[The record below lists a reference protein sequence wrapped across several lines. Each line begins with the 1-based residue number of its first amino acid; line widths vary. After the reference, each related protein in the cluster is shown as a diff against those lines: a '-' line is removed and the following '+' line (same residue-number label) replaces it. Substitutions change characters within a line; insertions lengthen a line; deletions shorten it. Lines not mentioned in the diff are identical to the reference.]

1 MIKKVHFVLLNG
13 ERYIMEKCPRVLIV
27 NAQSMYKKNATGIT
41 LQSIWS
47 GWDAD
52 CLFEVYSDPVVM
64 DQCNQ
69 RIKSYCIPPSHII
82 QFSRGKVAQS
92 INSNIKAASTQQSS
106 NNKIKSYLRQF
117 AVCTLDSISVKL
129 DKSTID
135 AIRDFHPQVIYTLGA
150 SVSIMRLVNQLSMQ
164 LNIPVIMHFM
174 DNWAEHIQWEDN
186 PLLSLY
192 KSSLKKKMLACIK
205 RCKLVVTISSS
216 MAEAYHEKF
225 QKETLVLMNT
235 VDLSK
240 FKGPASKPTGITH
253 FVYAGGLHLD
263 RWKALKEIAE
273 AIKETDGKGILDIFT
288 SKDSIELYHSNF
300 KMLPVAFHEAVPHEH
315 INEVYQ
321 KADVLVHTEVQSEKM
336 KGFFKY
342 SISTKIPEYLAT
354 EKPILLYGPQDMKLF
369 EYLLQNRVALMASA
383 KEELQCCVNRLV
395 SDEDFTEMC
404 KNARCLAEKNHCASE
419 NQIKLYNAIETVL
432 LNS

>member
-1 MIKKVHFVLLNG
+1 MGK
-13 ERYIMEKCPRVLIV
+13 YPRVLIV
-27 NAQSMYKKNATGIT
+27 NAQSIYKKNATGIT

-47 GWDAD
+47 EWDAD
-52 CLFEVYSDPVVM
+52 CLLEIYSDPMVM
-64 DQCNQ
+64 DESNHKF
-69 RIKSYCIPPSHII
+69 KSYCISPNNVIRLA
-82 QFSRGKVAQS
+82 RGRVAQS
-92 INSNIKAASTQQSS
+92 INSNIKATNTQQRS

-117 AVCTLDSISVKL
+117 AVCELDSLAVKL
-129 DKSTID
+129 DESTLE
-135 AIRDFHPQVIYTLGA
+135 AIRVFQPQAIYTLGA
-150 SVSIMRLVNQLSMQ
+150 SVSILRLVNKLSVQ

-235 VDLSK
+235 VDISR
-240 FKGPASKPTGITH
+240 FKGLTSKDTGVIH

-263 RWKALKEIAE
+263 RWKALREIALS
-273 AIKETDGKGILDIFT
+273 IQQTNGKGILDIFT
-288 SKDSIELYHSNF
+288 SKDNIELYRSGF
-300 KMLPVAFHEAVPHEH
+300 ETLPVAFYEAVPHER
-315 INEVYQ
+315 IDEVYQ
-321 KADVLVHTEVQSEKM
+321 KADVLVHTEIESENL

-354 EKPILLYGPQDMKLF
+354 GKPILFYGPRDMKLF
-369 EYLLQNRVALMASA
+369 EYLLQNQVALTAGT
-383 KEELQCCVNRLV
+383 KEELYECVKRLM
-395 SDEDFTEMC
+395 SEENFTEMC
-404 KNARCLAEKNHCASE
+404 ENAQCLAEKNHCASK
-419 NQIKLYNAIETVL
+419 NQKELHDAIETVVL
-432 LNS
+432 D

>member
-1 MIKKVHFVLLNG
+1 MGK
-13 ERYIMEKCPRVLIV
+13 YPRVLIV
-27 NAQSMYKKNATGIT
+27 NAQSIYKKNATGIT

-47 GWDAD
+47 EWDAD
-52 CLFEVYSDPVVM
+52 CLLEIYSDPIVM
-64 DQCNQ
+64 DESNHKF
-69 RIKSYCIPPSHII
+69 KSYCISPNNVIRLA
-82 QFSRGKVAQS
+82 RGRVAQS
-92 INSNIKAASTQQSS
+92 INSNIKATNTQQRS

-117 AVCTLDSISVKL
+117 AVCELDSLAVKL
-129 DKSTID
+129 DESTLE
-135 AIRDFHPQVIYTLGA
+135 AIRVFQPQAIYTLGA
-150 SVSIMRLVNQLSMQ
+150 SVSILRLVNKLSVQ

-235 VDLSK
+235 VDISR
-240 FKGPASKPTGITH
+240 FKGLTSKDTGVIH

-263 RWKALKEIAE
+263 RWKALREIALS
-273 AIKETDGKGILDIFT
+273 IQQTNGKGILDIFT
-288 SKDSIELYHSNF
+288 SKDNIELYRSGF
-300 KMLPVAFHEAVPHEH
+300 ETLPVAFYEAVPHER
-315 INEVYQ
+315 IDEVYQ
-321 KADVLVHTEVQSEKM
+321 KADVLVHTEIESENL

-354 EKPILLYGPQDMKLF
+354 GKPILFYGPRDMKLF
-369 EYLLQNRVALMASA
+369 EYLLQNQVALTAGT
-383 KEELQCCVNRLV
+383 KEELYECVKRLM
-395 SDEDFTEMC
+395 SEENFTEMC
-404 KNARCLAEKNHCASE
+404 ENAQCLAEKNHCASK
-419 NQIKLYNAIETVL
+419 NQKELHDAIETVVL
-432 LNS
+432 D

>member
-1 MIKKVHFVLLNG
+1 MGK
-13 ERYIMEKCPRVLIV
+13 YPRVLIV
-27 NAQSMYKKNATGIT
+27 NAQSIYKKNATGIT

-47 GWDAD
+47 EWDAD
-52 CLFEVYSDPVVM
+52 CLLEIYSDPMVM
-64 DQCNQ
+64 DESNHKF
-69 RIKSYCIPPSHII
+69 KSYCISPNNVIRLA
-82 QFSRGKVAQS
+82 RGRVAQS
-92 INSNIKAASTQQSS
+92 INSNIKATNTQQRS

-117 AVCTLDSISVKL
+117 AVCELDSLAVKM
-129 DKSTID
+129 DESTLE
-135 AIRDFHPQVIYTLGA
+135 AIRVFQPQAIYTLGA
-150 SVSIMRLVNQLSMQ
+150 SVSILRLVNKLSVQ

-235 VDLSK
+235 VDISR
-240 FKGPASKPTGITH
+240 FKGLTSKDTGVIH

-263 RWKALKEIAE
+263 RWKALREIALS
-273 AIKETDGKGILDIFT
+273 IQQTNGKGILDIFT
-288 SKDSIELYHSNF
+288 SKDNIELYRSGF
-300 KMLPVAFHEAVPHEH
+300 ETLPVAFYEAVPHER
-315 INEVYQ
+315 IDEVYQ
-321 KADVLVHTEVQSEKM
+321 KADVLVHTEIESENL

-354 EKPILLYGPQDMKLF
+354 GKPILFYGPRDMKLF
-369 EYLLQNRVALMASA
+369 EYLLQNQVALTAGT
-383 KEELQCCVNRLV
+383 KEELYECVKRLM
-395 SDEDFTEMC
+395 SEENFTEMC
-404 KNARCLAEKNHCASE
+404 ENAQCLAEKNHCASK
-419 NQIKLYNAIETVL
+419 NQKELHDAIETVVL
-432 LNS
+432 D

>member
-1 MIKKVHFVLLNG
+1 MGK
-13 ERYIMEKCPRVLIV
+13 YPRVLIV
-27 NAQSMYKKNATGIT
+27 NAQSIYKKNATGIT

-47 GWDAD
+47 EWDAD
-52 CLFEVYSDPVVM
+52 CLLEIYSDPMVM
-64 DQCNQ
+64 DESNHKF
-69 RIKSYCIPPSHII
+69 KSYCISPNNVIRLA
-82 QFSRGKVAQS
+82 RGRVAQS
-92 INSNIKAASTQQSS
+92 INSNIKATNTQQRS

-117 AVCTLDSISVKL
+117 AVCELDSLAVKL
-129 DKSTID
+129 DESTLE
-135 AIRDFHPQVIYTLGA
+135 AIRVFQPQAIYTLGA
-150 SVSIMRLVNQLSMQ
+150 SVSILRLVNKLSVQ

-235 VDLSK
+235 VDISR
-240 FKGPASKPTGITH
+240 FKGLTSIDTGVIH

-263 RWKALKEIAE
+263 RWKALREIALS
-273 AIKETDGKGILDIFT
+273 IQQTNGKGILDIFT
-288 SKDSIELYHSNF
+288 SKDNIELYRSGF
-300 KMLPVAFHEAVPHEH
+300 ETLPVAFYEAVPHER
-315 INEVYQ
+315 IDEVYQ
-321 KADVLVHTEVQSEKM
+321 KADVLVHTEIESENL

-354 EKPILLYGPQDMKLF
+354 GKPILFYGPRDMKLF
-369 EYLLQNRVALMASA
+369 EYLLQNQVALTAGT
-383 KEELQCCVNRLV
+383 KEELYECVKRLM
-395 SDEDFTEMC
+395 SEENFTEMC
-404 KNARCLAEKNHCASE
+404 ENAQCLAEKNHCASK
-419 NQIKLYNAIETVL
+419 NQKELHDAIETVVL
-432 LNS
+432 D

>member
-1 MIKKVHFVLLNG
+1 MGK
-13 ERYIMEKCPRVLIV
+13 YPRVLIV
-27 NAQSMYKKNATGIT
+27 NAQSIYKKNATGIT

-47 GWDAD
+47 EWDAD
-52 CLFEVYSDPVVM
+52 CLLEIYSDPMVM
-64 DQCNQ
+64 DESNHKF
-69 RIKSYCIPPSHII
+69 KSYCVSPNNVIRLA
-82 QFSRGKVAQS
+82 RGRVAQS
-92 INSNIKAASTQQSS
+92 INSNIKATNTQQRS

-117 AVCTLDSISVKL
+117 AVCELDSLAVKL
-129 DKSTID
+129 DESTLE
-135 AIRDFHPQVIYTLGA
+135 AIRVFQPQAIYTLGA
-150 SVSIMRLVNQLSMQ
+150 SVSILRLVNKLSVQ

-235 VDLSK
+235 VDISR
-240 FKGPASKPTGITH
+240 FKGLTSKDTGVIH

-263 RWKALKEIAE
+263 RWKALREIALS
-273 AIKETDGKGILDIFT
+273 IQQTNGKGILDIFT
-288 SKDSIELYHSNF
+288 SKDNIELYRSGF
-300 KMLPVAFHEAVPHEH
+300 ETLPVAFYEAVPHER
-315 INEVYQ
+315 IDEVYQ
-321 KADVLVHTEVQSEKM
+321 KADVLVHTEIESENL

-354 EKPILLYGPQDMKLF
+354 GKPILFYGPRDMKLF
-369 EYLLQNRVALMASA
+369 EYLLQNQVALTAGT
-383 KEELQCCVNRLV
+383 KEELYECVKRLM
-395 SDEDFTEMC
+395 SEENFTEMC
-404 KNARCLAEKNHCASE
+404 ENAQCLAEKNHCASK
-419 NQIKLYNAIETVL
+419 NQKELHDAIETVVL
-432 LNS
+432 D

>member
-1 MIKKVHFVLLNG
+1 MGK
-13 ERYIMEKCPRVLIV
+13 YPRVLIV
-27 NAQSMYKKNATGIT
+27 NAQSIYKKNATGIT

-47 GWDAD
+47 EWDAD
-52 CLFEVYSDPVVM
+52 CLLEIYSDPMVM
-64 DQCNQ
+64 DESNHKF
-69 RIKSYCIPPSHII
+69 KSYCISPNNVIRLA
-82 QFSRGKVAQS
+82 RGRVAQS
-92 INSNIKAASTQQSS
+92 INSNIKATNTQQRS

-117 AVCTLDSISVKL
+117 AVCELDSLAVKL
-129 DKSTID
+129 DESTIE
-135 AIRDFHPQVIYTLGA
+135 AIRVFQPQAIYTLGA
-150 SVSIMRLVNQLSMQ
+150 SVSILRLVNKLSVQ

-235 VDLSK
+235 VDISR
-240 FKGPASKPTGITH
+240 FKGLTSKDTGVIH

-263 RWKALKEIAE
+263 RWKALREIALS
-273 AIKETDGKGILDIFT
+273 IQQTNGKGILDIFT
-288 SKDSIELYHSNF
+288 SKDNIELYRSGF
-300 KMLPVAFHEAVPHEH
+300 ETLPVAFYEAVPHER
-315 INEVYQ
+315 IDEVYQ
-321 KADVLVHTEVQSEKM
+321 KADVLVHTEIESENL

-354 EKPILLYGPQDMKLF
+354 GKPILFYGPRDMKLF
-369 EYLLQNRVALMASA
+369 EYLLQNQVALTAGT
-383 KEELQCCVNRLV
+383 KEELYECVKRLM
-395 SDEDFTEMC
+395 SEENFTEMC
-404 KNARCLAEKNHCASE
+404 ENAQCLAEKNHCASK
-419 NQIKLYNAIETVL
+419 NQKELHDAIETVVL
-432 LNS
+432 D

>member
-1 MIKKVHFVLLNG
+1 MGK
-13 ERYIMEKCPRVLIV
+13 YPRVLIV
-27 NAQSMYKKNATGIT
+27 NAQSIYKKNATGIT

-47 GWDAD
+47 EWDAD
-52 CLFEVYSDPVVM
+52 CLLEIYSDPMVM
-64 DQCNQ
+64 DESNHKF
-69 RIKSYCIPPSHII
+69 KSYCISPNNVIRLA
-82 QFSRGKVAQS
+82 RGRVAQS
-92 INSNIKAASTQQSS
+92 INSNIKATNTQQRS

-117 AVCTLDSISVKL
+117 AVCELDSLAVKL
-129 DKSTID
+129 DESTLE
-135 AIRDFHPQVIYTLGA
+135 AIRVFQPQAIYTLGA
-150 SVSIMRLVNQLSMQ
+150 SVSILRLVNKLSVQ

-235 VDLSK
+235 VDISR
-240 FKGPASKPTGITH
+240 FKGLTSKDTGVIH

-263 RWKALKEIAE
+263 RWKALREIALS
-273 AIKETDGKGILDIFT
+273 IQQTNGKGILDIFT
-288 SKDSIELYHSNF
+288 SKDNIELYRSGF
-300 KMLPVAFHEAVPHEH
+300 ETLPVAFYEAVPHER
-315 INEVYQ
+315 IDEVYQ
-321 KADVLVHTEVQSEKM
+321 KADVLVHTEIESENL

-354 EKPILLYGPQDMKLF
+354 GKPILFYGPRDMKLF
-369 EYLLQNRVALMASA
+369 EYLLQNQVALTAGT
-383 KEELQCCVNRLV
+383 KEELYECVKRLM
-395 SDEDFTEMC
+395 SEENFTEMC
-404 KNARCLAEKNHCASE
+404 ENAQCLAEKNHYASK
-419 NQIKLYNAIETVL
+419 NQKELHDAIETVVL
-432 LNS
+432 D

>member
-1 MIKKVHFVLLNG
+1 MGK
-13 ERYIMEKCPRVLIV
+13 YPRVLIV
-27 NAQSMYKKNATGIT
+27 NAQSIYKKNATGIT

-47 GWDAD
+47 EWDAD
-52 CLFEVYSDPVVM
+52 CLLEIYSDPMVM
-64 DQCNQ
+64 DESNHKF
-69 RIKSYCIPPSHII
+69 KSYCISPNNVIRLA
-82 QFSRGKVAQS
+82 RGRVAQS
-92 INSNIKAASTQQSS
+92 INSNIKATNTQQRS

-117 AVCTLDSISVKL
+117 AVCELDSLAVKL
-129 DKSTID
+129 DESTLE
-135 AIRDFHPQVIYTLGA
+135 AIRVFQPQAIYTLGA
-150 SVSIMRLVNQLSMQ
+150 SVSILRLVNKLSVQ

-235 VDLSK
+235 VDISR
-240 FKGPASKPTGITH
+240 FKGLTSKDTGVIH

-263 RWKALKEIAE
+263 RWKALREIALS
-273 AIKETDGKGILDIFT
+273 IQQTNGKGILDIFT
-288 SKDSIELYHSNF
+288 SKDNIELYRSGF
-300 KMLPVAFHEAVPHEH
+300 ETLPVAFYEAVPHER
-315 INEVYQ
+315 IDEVYQ
-321 KADVLVHTEVQSEKM
+321 KADVLVHTEIESENL

-354 EKPILLYGPQDMKLF
+354 GKPILFYGPRDMKLF
-369 EYLLQNRVALMASA
+369 EYLLQNQVALTAGT
-383 KEELQCCVNRLV
+383 KEELYECVKRLM
-395 SDEDFTEMC
+395 SEENFTEMC
-404 KNARCLAEKNHCASE
+404 ENAQCLAEKNHCASK
-419 NQIKLYNAIETVL
+419 NQKELHDAIETVVL
-432 LNS
+432 Y

>member
-1 MIKKVHFVLLNG
+1 MGK
-13 ERYIMEKCPRVLIV
+13 YPRVLIV
-27 NAQSMYKKNATGIT
+27 NAQSIYKKNATGIT

-47 GWDAD
+47 EWDAD
-52 CLFEVYSDPVVM
+52 CLLEIYSDPMVM
-64 DQCNQ
+64 DESNHKF
-69 RIKSYCIPPSHII
+69 KSYCISPNNVIRLA
-82 QFSRGKVAQS
+82 RGRVAQS
-92 INSNIKAASTQQSS
+92 INSNIKATNTQQRS

-117 AVCTLDSISVKL
+117 AVCELDSLAVKL
-129 DKSTID
+129 DESTLE
-135 AIRDFHPQVIYTLGA
+135 AIRVFQPQAIYTLGA
-150 SVSIMRLVNQLSMQ
+150 SVSILRLVNKLSVQ

-235 VDLSK
+235 VDISR
-240 FKGPASKPTGITH
+240 FKGLTSKDTGVTH

-263 RWKALKEIAE
+263 RWKALREIALS
-273 AIKETDGKGILDIFT
+273 IQQTNGKGILDIFT
-288 SKDSIELYHSNF
+288 SKDNIELYRSGF
-300 KMLPVAFHEAVPHEH
+300 ETLPVAFYEAVPHER
-315 INEVYQ
+315 IDEVYQ
-321 KADVLVHTEVQSEKM
+321 KADVLVHTEIESENL

-354 EKPILLYGPQDMKLF
+354 GKPILFYGPRDMKLF
-369 EYLLQNRVALMASA
+369 EYLLQNQVALTAGT
-383 KEELQCCVNRLV
+383 KEELYECVKRLM
-395 SDEDFTEMC
+395 SEENFTEMC
-404 KNARCLAEKNHCASE
+404 ENAQCLAEKNHCASK
-419 NQIKLYNAIETVL
+419 NQKELHDAIETVVL
-432 LNS
+432 D

>member
-150 SVSIMRLVNQLSMQ
+150 S
-164 LNIPVIMHFM
+164 
-174 DNWAEHIQWEDN
+174 
-186 PLLSLY
+186 
-192 KSSLKKKMLACIK
+192 
-205 RCKLVVTISSS
+205 
-216 MAEAYHEKF
+216 
-225 QKETLVLMNT
+225 
-235 VDLSK
+235 
-240 FKGPASKPTGITH
+240 G
-253 FVYAGGLHLD
+253 
-263 RWKALKEIAE
+263 
-273 AIKETDGKGILDIFT
+273 
-288 SKDSIELYHSNF
+288 
-300 KMLPVAFHEAVPHEH
+300 
-315 INEVYQ
+315 
-321 KADVLVHTEVQSEKM
+321 
-336 KGFFKY
+336 
-342 SISTKIPEYLAT
+342 
-354 EKPILLYGPQDMKLF
+354 
-369 EYLLQNRVALMASA
+369 
-383 KEELQCCVNRLV
+383 
-395 SDEDFTEMC
+395 
-404 KNARCLAEKNHCASE
+404 
-419 NQIKLYNAIETVL
+419 
-432 LNS
+432 

>member
-1 MIKKVHFVLLNG
+1 MGK
-13 ERYIMEKCPRVLIV
+13 YPRVLIV
-27 NAQSMYKKNATGIT
+27 NAQSIYKKNATGIT

-47 GWDAD
+47 EWDAD
-52 CLFEVYSDPVVM
+52 CLLEIYSDPMVM
-64 DQCNQ
+64 DESNHKF
-69 RIKSYCIPPSHII
+69 KSYCISPNNVIRLA
-82 QFSRGKVAQS
+82 RGRVAQS
-92 INSNIKAASTQQSS
+92 INSNIKATNTQQRS

-117 AVCTLDSISVKL
+117 AVCELDSLAVKL
-129 DKSTID
+129 DESTLE
-135 AIRDFHPQVIYTLGA
+135 AIRVFQPQAIYTLGA
-150 SVSIMRLVNQLSMQ
+150 SVSILRLVNKLSVQ

-235 VDLSK
+235 VDISR
-240 FKGPASKPTGITH
+240 FKGLTSKDTGVIH

-263 RWKALKEIAE
+263 RWKALREIALS
-273 AIKETDGKGILDIFT
+273 IQQTNGKGILDIFT
-288 SKDSIELYHSNF
+288 SKDNIELYRSGF
-300 KMLPVAFHEAVPHEH
+300 ETLPVAFYEAVPHER
-315 INEVYQ
+315 IDEVYQ
-321 KADVLVHTEVQSEKM
+321 KADVLVHTEIESENL

-354 EKPILLYGPQDMKLF
+354 GKPILFYGPRDKKLL
-369 EYLLQNRVALMASA
+369 EYL
-383 KEELQCCVNRLV
+383 
-395 SDEDFTEMC
+395 
-404 KNARCLAEKNHCASE
+404 
-419 NQIKLYNAIETVL
+419 
-432 LNS
+432 

>member
-1 MIKKVHFVLLNG
+1 MGK
-13 ERYIMEKCPRVLIV
+13 YPRVLIV
-27 NAQSMYKKNATGIT
+27 NAQSIYKKNATGIT

-47 GWDAD
+47 EWDAD
-52 CLFEVYSDPVVM
+52 CLLEIYSDPMVM
-64 DQCNQ
+64 DESNHKF
-69 RIKSYCIPPSHII
+69 KSYCISPNNVIRLA
-82 QFSRGKVAQS
+82 RGRVAQS
-92 INSNIKAASTQQSS
+92 INSNIKATNTQQRS

-117 AVCTLDSISVKL
+117 AVCELDSLAVKL
-129 DKSTID
+129 DESTLE
-135 AIRDFHPQVIYTLGA
+135 AIRVFQPQAIYTLGA
-150 SVSIMRLVNQLSMQ
+150 SVSILRLVNKLSVQ

-235 VDLSK
+235 VDISR
-240 FKGPASKPTGITH
+240 FKGLTSKDTGVIH

-263 RWKALKEIAE
+263 RWKALREIALS
-273 AIKETDGKGILDIFT
+273 IQQTNGKGILDIFT
-288 SKDSIELYHSNF
+288 SKDNIELYRSGF
-300 KMLPVAFHEAVPHEH
+300 ETLPVAFYEAVPHER
-315 INEVYQ
+315 IDEVYQ
-321 KADVLVHTEVQSEKM
+321 KADVLVHTEIESENL

-354 EKPILLYGPQDMKLF
+354 GKPILFYGPRDMKLF
-369 EYLLQNRVALMASA
+369 EYLLQNQVALTAGT
-383 KEELQCCVNRLV
+383 KEELYECVKRLM
-395 SDEDFTEMC
+395 SEENFTEMC
-404 KNARCLAEKNHCASE
+404 ENAQRLAEKNHCASK
-419 NQIKLYNAIETVL
+419 NQKELHDAIETVVL
-432 LNS
+432 D

>member
-1 MIKKVHFVLLNG
+1 MGK
-13 ERYIMEKCPRVLIV
+13 YPRVLIV
-27 NAQSMYKKNATGIT
+27 NAQSIYKKNATGIT

-47 GWDAD
+47 EWDAD
-52 CLFEVYSDPVVM
+52 CLLEIYSDPMVM
-64 DQCNQ
+64 DESNHKF
-69 RIKSYCIPPSHII
+69 KSYCISPNNVIRLA
-82 QFSRGKVAQS
+82 RGRVAQS
-92 INSNIKAASTQQSS
+92 INSNIKATNTQQRS

-117 AVCTLDSISVKL
+117 AVCELDSLAVKL
-129 DKSTID
+129 DESTLE
-135 AIRDFHPQVIYTLGA
+135 AIRVFQPQAIYTLGA
-150 SVSIMRLVNQLSMQ
+150 SVSILRLVNKLSVQ

-235 VDLSK
+235 VDISR
-240 FKGPASKPTGITH
+240 FKGLTSKDTGVIH

-263 RWKALKEIAE
+263 RWKALREIALS
-273 AIKETDGKGILDIFT
+273 IQQTNGKGILDIFT
-288 SKDSIELYHSNF
+288 SKDNIELYRSGF
-300 KMLPVAFHEAVPHEH
+300 ETLPVAFYEAVPHER
-315 INEVYQ
+315 IDEVYQ

-354 EKPILLYGPQDMKLF
+354 EKPILFYGPQDMKLF

>member
-1 MIKKVHFVLLNG
+1 
-13 ERYIMEKCPRVLIV
+13 MEKCPRVLIV

-288 SKDSIELYHSNF
+288 SKDSILN
-300 KMLPVAFHEAVPHEH
+300 
-315 INEVYQ
+315 N
-321 KADVLVHTEVQSEKM
+321 
-336 KGFFKY
+336 
-342 SISTKIPEYLAT
+342 
-354 EKPILLYGPQDMKLF
+354 
-369 EYLLQNRVALMASA
+369 LLQNILTHSDASKVFLTVTETEQQAKIVVADNGNGIAASDLPHIFERMYQCDHSRSA
-383 KEELQCCVNRLV
+383 KGNGLGLSIAKELV
-395 SDEDFTEMC
+395 SIHKGTIT
-404 KNARCLAEKNHCASE
+404 AASVPG
-419 NQIKLYNAIETVL
+419 NRTTFIIILPKAL
-432 LNS
+432 

>member
-1 MIKKVHFVLLNG
+1 
-13 ERYIMEKCPRVLIV
+13 MEKCPRVLIV

-69 RIKSYCIPPSHII
+69 RIKSYCIPPSYII
-82 QFSRGKVAQS
+82 RFSRGKAAQS

-150 SVSIMRLVNQLSMQ
+150 SVSILRLVNKLSVQ

-235 VDLSK
+235 VDISR
-240 FKGPASKPTGITH
+240 FKG
-253 FVYAGGLHLD
+253 L
-263 RWKALKEIAE
+263 
-273 AIKETDGKGILDIFT
+273 T
-288 SKDSIELYHSNF
+288 SKDNIELYRSGF
-300 KMLPVAFHEAVPHEH
+300 ETLPVAFYEAVPHER
-315 INEVYQ
+315 IDEVYQ
-321 KADVLVHTEVQSEKM
+321 KADVLVHTEIESENL

-354 EKPILLYGPQDMKLF
+354 GKPILFYGPRDMKLF
-369 EYLLQNRVALMASA
+369 QYLLQNQVALTAGT
-383 KEELQCCVNRLV
+383 KEELYECVKRLV

-404 KNARCLAEKNHCASE
+404 ENARCLAEKNHCASE

>member
-1 MIKKVHFVLLNG
+1 
-13 ERYIMEKCPRVLIV
+13 MEKCPRVLIV

-69 RIKSYCIPPSHII
+69 RIKSYCIPPSYII
-82 QFSRGKVAQS
+82 RFSRGKAAQS

-235 VDLSK
+235 VDISR
-240 FKGPASKPTGITH
+240 FKGLTSKDTGVIH

-263 RWKALKEIAE
+263 RWKALREIALS
-273 AIKETDGKGILDIFT
+273 IQQTNGKGILDIFT
-288 SKDSIELYHSNF
+288 SKDNIELYRSGF
-300 KMLPVAFHEAVPHEH
+300 ETLPVAFYEAVPHER
-315 INEVYQ
+315 IDEVYQ
-321 KADVLVHTEVQSEKM
+321 KADVLVHTEIESENL

-354 EKPILLYGPQDMKLF
+354 GKPILFYGPRDMKLF
-369 EYLLQNRVALMASA
+369 EYLLQNQVALTAGT
-383 KEELQCCVNRLV
+383 KEELYECVKRLV

-404 KNARCLAEKNHCASE
+404 ENARCLAEKNHCASE

>member
-1 MIKKVHFVLLNG
+1 MGK
-13 ERYIMEKCPRVLIV
+13 YPRVLIV
-27 NAQSMYKKNATGIT
+27 NAQSIYKKNATGIT

-47 GWDAD
+47 EWDAD
-52 CLFEVYSDPVVM
+52 CLLEIYSDPMVM
-64 DQCNQ
+64 DESNHKF
-69 RIKSYCIPPSHII
+69 KSYCISPNNVIRLA
-82 QFSRGKVAQS
+82 RGRVAQS
-92 INSNIKAASTQQSS
+92 INSNIKATNTQQRS

-117 AVCTLDSISVKL
+117 AVCELDSLAVKL
-129 DKSTID
+129 DESTLE
-135 AIRDFHPQVIYTLGA
+135 AIRVFQPQAIYTLGA
-150 SVSIMRLVNQLSMQ
+150 SVSILCLVNKLSVQ

-235 VDLSK
+235 VDISR
-240 FKGPASKPTGITH
+240 FKGLTSKDTGVIH

-263 RWKALKEIAE
+263 RWKALREIALS
-273 AIKETDGKGILDIFT
+273 IQQTNGKGILDIFT
-288 SKDSIELYHSNF
+288 SKDNIELYRSGF
-300 KMLPVAFHEAVPHEH
+300 ETLPVAFYEAVPHER
-315 INEVYQ
+315 IDEVYQ
-321 KADVLVHTEVQSEKM
+321 KADVLVHTEIESENL

-354 EKPILLYGPQDMKLF
+354 GKPILFYGPRDMKLF
-369 EYLLQNRVALMASA
+369 EYLLQNQVALTAGT
-383 KEELQCCVNRLV
+383 KEELYECVKRLM
-395 SDEDFTEMC
+395 SEENFTEMC
-404 KNARCLAEKNHCASE
+404 ENAQCLAEKNHCASK
-419 NQIKLYNAIETVL
+419 NQKELHDAIETVVL
-432 LNS
+432 D

>member
-1 MIKKVHFVLLNG
+1 MGK
-13 ERYIMEKCPRVLIV
+13 YPRVLIV
-27 NAQSMYKKNATGIT
+27 NAQSIYKKNATGIT

-47 GWDAD
+47 EWDAD
-52 CLFEVYSDPVVM
+52 CLLEIYSDPMVM
-64 DQCNQ
+64 DESNHKF
-69 RIKSYCIPPSHII
+69 KSYCISPNNVIRLA
-82 QFSRGKVAQS
+82 RGRVAQS
-92 INSNIKAASTQQSS
+92 INSNIKATNTQQRS

-117 AVCTLDSISVKL
+117 AVCELDSLAVKL
-129 DKSTID
+129 DESTLE
-135 AIRDFHPQVIYTLGA
+135 AIRVFQPQAIYTLGA
-150 SVSIMRLVNQLSMQ
+150 SVSILRLVNKLSVQ

-235 VDLSK
+235 VDISRFNGLTSK
-240 FKGPASKPTGITH
+240 DTGVIH

-263 RWKALKEIAE
+263 RWKALREIALS
-273 AIKETDGKGILDIFT
+273 IQQTNGKGILDIFT
-288 SKDSIELYHSNF
+288 SKDNIELYRSGF
-300 KMLPVAFHEAVPHEH
+300 ETLPVAFYEAVPHER
-315 INEVYQ
+315 IDEVYQ
-321 KADVLVHTEVQSEKM
+321 KADVLVHTEIESENL

-354 EKPILLYGPQDMKLF
+354 GKPILFYGPRDMKLF
-369 EYLLQNRVALMASA
+369 EYLLQNQVALTAGT
-383 KEELQCCVNRLV
+383 KEELYECVKRLM
-395 SDEDFTEMC
+395 SEENFTEMC
-404 KNARCLAEKNHCASE
+404 ENAQCLAEKNHCASK
-419 NQIKLYNAIETVL
+419 NQKELHDAIETVVL
-432 LNS
+432 D

>member
-1 MIKKVHFVLLNG
+1 M
-13 ERYIMEKCPRVLIV
+13 ERMGCRLP
-27 NAQSMYKKNATGIT
+27 
-41 LQSIWS
+41 
-47 GWDAD
+47 
-52 CLFEVYSDPVVM
+52 FEVYSDPVVM

-192 KSSLKKKMLACIK
+192 KSSLKRKC
-205 RCKLVVTISSS
+205 
-216 MAEAYHEKF
+216 
-225 QKETLVLMNT
+225 
-235 VDLSK
+235 
-240 FKGPASKPTGITH
+240 
-253 FVYAGGLHLD
+253 
-263 RWKALKEIAE
+263 W
-273 AIKETDGKGILDIFT
+273 
-288 SKDSIELYHSNF
+288 
-300 KMLPVAFHEAVPHEH
+300 
-315 INEVYQ
+315 
-321 KADVLVHTEVQSEKM
+321 
-336 KGFFKY
+336 
-342 SISTKIPEYLAT
+342 
-354 EKPILLYGPQDMKLF
+354 
-369 EYLLQNRVALMASA
+369 RV
-383 KEELQCCVNRLV
+383 
-395 SDEDFTEMC
+395 
-404 KNARCLAEKNHCASE
+404 
-419 NQIKLYNAIETVL
+419 
-432 LNS
+432 

>member
-1 MIKKVHFVLLNG
+1 MGK
-13 ERYIMEKCPRVLIV
+13 YPRVLIV
-27 NAQSMYKKNATGIT
+27 NAQSIYKKNATGIT

-47 GWDAD
+47 EWDAD
-52 CLFEVYSDPVVM
+52 CLLEIYSDPMVM
-64 DQCNQ
+64 DESNHKF
-69 RIKSYCIPPSHII
+69 KSYCISPNNVIRLA
-82 QFSRGKVAQS
+82 RGRVAQS
-92 INSNIKAASTQQSS
+92 INSNIKATNTQQRS

-117 AVCTLDSISVKL
+117 AVCELDSLAVKL
-129 DKSTID
+129 DESTLE
-135 AIRDFHPQVIYTLGA
+135 AIRVFQPQAIYTLGA
-150 SVSIMRLVNQLSMQ
+150 SVSILRLVNKLSVQ

-235 VDLSK
+235 VDISR
-240 FKGPASKPTGITH
+240 FKGLTSKDTGVIH

-263 RWKALKEIAE
+263 RWKALREIALS
-273 AIKETDGKGILDIFT
+273 IQQTNGKGILDIFT
-288 SKDSIELYHSNF
+288 SKDNIELYRSGF
-300 KMLPVAFHEAVPHEH
+300 ETLPVAFYEAVPHEQ
-315 INEVYQ
+315 IDEVYQ
-321 KADVLVHTEVQSEKM
+321 KADVLVHTEIESENL

-354 EKPILLYGPQDMKLF
+354 GKPILFYGPRDMKLF
-369 EYLLQNRVALMASA
+369 EYLLQNQVALTAGT
-383 KEELQCCVNRLV
+383 KEELYECVKRLM
-395 SDEDFTEMC
+395 SEENFTEMC
-404 KNARCLAEKNHCASE
+404 ENAQCLAEKNHCASK
-419 NQIKLYNAIETVL
+419 NQKELHDAIETVVL
-432 LNS
+432 D

>member
-1 MIKKVHFVLLNG
+1 MGK
-13 ERYIMEKCPRVLIV
+13 YPRVLIV
-27 NAQSMYKKNATGIT
+27 NAQSIYKKNATGIT

-47 GWDAD
+47 EWDAD
-52 CLFEVYSDPVVM
+52 CLLEIYSDPMVM
-64 DQCNQ
+64 DESNHKF
-69 RIKSYCIPPSHII
+69 KSYCISPNNVIRLA
-82 QFSRGKVAQS
+82 RGRVAQS
-92 INSNIKAASTQQSS
+92 INSNIKATNTQQRS

-117 AVCTLDSISVKL
+117 AVCELDSLAVKL
-129 DKSTID
+129 DESTLE
-135 AIRDFHPQVIYTLGA
+135 AIRVFQPQAIYTLGA
-150 SVSIMRLVNQLSMQ
+150 SVSILRLVNKLSVQ

-235 VDLSK
+235 VDISR
-240 FKGPASKPTGITH
+240 FKGLTSKDTGVIH

-263 RWKALKEIAE
+263 RWKALREIALS
-273 AIKETDGKGILDIFT
+273 IQQTNGKGILDIFT
-288 SKDSIELYHSNF
+288 SKDNIELYRSGF
-300 KMLPVAFHEAVPHEH
+300 ETLPVAFYEAVPHER
-315 INEVYQ
+315 IDEVYQ
-321 KADVLVHTEVQSEKM
+321 KADVLVHTEIESENL

-354 EKPILLYGPQDMKLF
+354 GKPILFYGPRDMKLF
-369 EYLLQNRVALMASA
+369 EYLLQNQVALTAGT
-383 KEELQCCVNRLV
+383 KEELHECVKRLM
-395 SDEDFTEMC
+395 SEENFTEMC
-404 KNARCLAEKNHCASE
+404 ENAQCLAEKNHCASK
-419 NQIKLYNAIETVL
+419 NQKELHDAIETVVL
-432 LNS
+432 D

>member
-1 MIKKVHFVLLNG
+1 MGK
-13 ERYIMEKCPRVLIV
+13 YPRVLIV
-27 NAQSMYKKNATGIT
+27 NAQSIYKKNATGIT

-47 GWDAD
+47 EWDAD
-52 CLFEVYSDPVVM
+52 CLLEIYSDPMVM
-64 DQCNQ
+64 DESNHKF
-69 RIKSYCIPPSHII
+69 KSYCISPNNVIRLA
-82 QFSRGKVAQS
+82 RGRVAQS
-92 INSNIKAASTQQSS
+92 INSNIKATNTQQRS

-117 AVCTLDSISVKL
+117 AVCELDSLAVKL
-129 DKSTID
+129 DESTLE
-135 AIRDFHPQVIYTLGA
+135 AIRFFQPQAIYTLGA
-150 SVSIMRLVNQLSMQ
+150 SVSILRLVNKLSVQ

-235 VDLSK
+235 VDISR
-240 FKGPASKPTGITH
+240 FKGLTSKDTGVIH

-263 RWKALKEIAE
+263 RWKALREIALS
-273 AIKETDGKGILDIFT
+273 IQQTNGKGILDIFT
-288 SKDSIELYHSNF
+288 SKDNIELYRSGF
-300 KMLPVAFHEAVPHEH
+300 ETLPVAFYEAVPHER
-315 INEVYQ
+315 IDEVYQ
-321 KADVLVHTEVQSEKM
+321 KADVLVHTEIESENL

-354 EKPILLYGPQDMKLF
+354 GKPILFYGPRDMKLF
-369 EYLLQNRVALMASA
+369 EYLLQNQVALTAGT
-383 KEELQCCVNRLV
+383 KEELYECVKRLM
-395 SDEDFTEMC
+395 SEENFTEMC
-404 KNARCLAEKNHCASE
+404 ENAQCLAEKNHCASK
-419 NQIKLYNAIETVL
+419 NQKELHDAIETVVL
-432 LNS
+432 D

>member
-1 MIKKVHFVLLNG
+1 MIKKVHFVLING

-69 RIKSYCIPPSHII
+69 KIKSYCIPPNNVIR
-82 QFSRGKVAQS
+82 FARGKAAQS

-150 SVSIMRLVNQLSMQ
+150 SVSIMRLVNKLSMQ
-164 LNIPVIMHFM
+164 LNIPIIMHFM
-174 DNWAEHIQWEDN
+174 DNWVEHIQWEDN

-192 KSSLKKKMLACIK
+192 KSSLKKEMMRCLK
-205 RCKLVVTISSS
+205 RCKLVITISSS
-216 MAEAYHEKF
+216 MAEAYKEKF
-225 QKETLVLMNT
+225 QKDTLVLMNT
-235 VDLSK
+235 VDLSR
-240 FKGPASKPTGITH
+240 FSGVTSKNTEVTH

-263 RWKALKEIAE
+263 RWKALREIALS
-273 AIKETDGKGILDIFT
+273 IKQTNGKGVLYIFT
-288 SKDSIELYHSNF
+288 SKDNMELYRPRF
-300 KMLPVAFHEAVPHEH
+300 ETLPVAFYEAVPHEQ
-315 INEVYQ
+315 IDKVYQ
-321 KADVLVHTEVQSEKM
+321 KADVLVHTEIESERL

-354 EKPILLYGPQDMKLF
+354 GKPILFYGPRDMKLF
-369 EYLLQNRVALMASA
+369 EYLLQNQAALMAST
-383 KEELQCCVNRLV
+383 KEELYVCVERLM
-395 SDEDFTEMC
+395 SEENFTEMC
-404 KNARCLAEKNHCASE
+404 ENARCLAERNHCASK
-419 NQIKLYNAIETVL
+419 NQKTLYNAIESVVL
-432 LNS
+432 N

>member
-1 MIKKVHFVLLNG
+1 MGK
-13 ERYIMEKCPRVLIV
+13 YPRVLIV
-27 NAQSMYKKNATGIT
+27 NAQSIYKKNATGIT

-47 GWDAD
+47 EWDAD
-52 CLFEVYSDPVVM
+52 CLLEIYSDPMVM
-64 DQCNQ
+64 DESNHKF
-69 RIKSYCIPPSHII
+69 KSYCISPNNVIRLA
-82 QFSRGKVAQS
+82 RGRVAQS
-92 INSNIKAASTQQSS
+92 INSNIKATNTQQRS

-117 AVCTLDSISVKL
+117 AVCELDSLAVKL
-129 DKSTID
+129 DESTLE
-135 AIRDFHPQVIYTLGA
+135 AIRVFQPQAIDTLGA
-150 SVSIMRLVNQLSMQ
+150 SVSILRLVNKLSVQ

-235 VDLSK
+235 VDISR
-240 FKGPASKPTGITH
+240 FKGLTSKDTGVIH

-263 RWKALKEIAE
+263 RWKALREIALS
-273 AIKETDGKGILDIFT
+273 IQQTNGKGILDIFT
-288 SKDSIELYHSNF
+288 SKDNIELYRSGF
-300 KMLPVAFHEAVPHEH
+300 ETLPVAFYEAVPHER
-315 INEVYQ
+315 IDEVYQ
-321 KADVLVHTEVQSEKM
+321 KADVLVHTEIESENL

-354 EKPILLYGPQDMKLF
+354 GKPILFYGPRDMKLF
-369 EYLLQNRVALMASA
+369 EYLLQNQVALTAGT
-383 KEELQCCVNRLV
+383 KEELYECVKRLM
-395 SDEDFTEMC
+395 SEENFTEMC
-404 KNARCLAEKNHCASE
+404 ENAQCLAEKNHCASK
-419 NQIKLYNAIETVL
+419 NQKELHDAIETVVL
-432 LNS
+432 D

>member
-1 MIKKVHFVLLNG
+1 MGK
-13 ERYIMEKCPRVLIV
+13 YPRVLIV
-27 NAQSMYKKNATGIT
+27 NAQSIYKKNATGIT

-47 GWDAD
+47 EWDAD
-52 CLFEVYSDPVVM
+52 CLLEIYSDPMVM
-64 DQCNQ
+64 DESNHKF
-69 RIKSYCIPPSHII
+69 KSYCISPNNVIRLA
-82 QFSRGKVAQS
+82 RGRVAQS
-92 INSNIKAASTQQSS
+92 INSNIKATNTQQRS

-117 AVCTLDSISVKL
+117 AVCELDSLAVKL
-129 DKSTID
+129 DESTLE
-135 AIRDFHPQVIYTLGA
+135 AIRVFQPQAIYTLGA
-150 SVSIMRLVNQLSMQ
+150 SVSILRLVNKLSVQ

-235 VDLSK
+235 VDISR
-240 FKGPASKPTGITH
+240 FKGLTSKDTGVIH

-263 RWKALKEIAE
+263 RWKALREIALS
-273 AIKETDGKGILDIFT
+273 IQQTNGKGILDIFT
-288 SKDSIELYHSNF
+288 SKDNIELYRSGF
-300 KMLPVAFHEAVPHEH
+300 ETLPVAFYEAVPHER
-315 INEVYQ
+315 IDEVYQ
-321 KADVLVHTEVQSEKM
+321 KADVLVHTEIESENL

-354 EKPILLYGPQDMKLF
+354 GKPILFYGPRDMKLF
-369 EYLLQNRVALMASA
+369 EYLLQNQVALTAGT
-383 KEELQCCVNRLV
+383 KEELYECVKRLR
-395 SDEDFTEMC
+395 SEENFTEMC
-404 KNARCLAEKNHCASE
+404 ENAQCLAEKNHCASK
-419 NQIKLYNAIETVL
+419 NQKELHDAIETVVL
-432 LNS
+432 D

>member
-1 MIKKVHFVLLNG
+1 MGK
-13 ERYIMEKCPRVLIV
+13 YPRVLIV
-27 NAQSMYKKNATGIT
+27 NAQSIYKKNATGIT

-47 GWDAD
+47 EWDAD
-52 CLFEVYSDPVVM
+52 CLLEIYSDPMVM
-64 DQCNQ
+64 DESNHKF
-69 RIKSYCIPPSHII
+69 KSYCISPNNVIRLA
-82 QFSRGKVAQS
+82 RGRVAQS
-92 INSNIKAASTQQSS
+92 INSNIKATNTQQRS

-117 AVCTLDSISVKL
+117 AVCELDSLAVKL
-129 DKSTID
+129 DESTLE
-135 AIRDFHPQVIYTLGA
+135 AIRVFQPQAIYTLGA
-150 SVSIMRLVNQLSMQ
+150 SVSILRLVNKLSVQ

-235 VDLSK
+235 VDISR
-240 FKGPASKPTGITH
+240 FKGLTSKDTGVIH

-263 RWKALKEIAE
+263 RWKALREIALS
-273 AIKETDGKGILDIFT
+273 IQQTNGKGILDIFT
-288 SKDSIELYHSNF
+288 SKDNIELYRSGF
-300 KMLPVAFHEAVPHEH
+300 ETLPVAFYEAVPHER
-315 INEVYQ
+315 IDEVYQ
-321 KADVLVHTEVQSEKM
+321 KADVLVHTEIESENL

-354 EKPILLYGPQDMKLF
+354 GKPILFYGPRDMKLF
-369 EYLLQNRVALMASA
+369 EYLLQNQVALTAGT
-383 KEELQCCVNRLV
+383 KEELYECVKRLM
-395 SDEDFTEMC
+395 SEENFTEMC
-404 KNARCLAEKNHCASE
+404 ENAQCLAEKNQCASK
-419 NQIKLYNAIETVL
+419 NQKELHDAIETVVL
-432 LNS
+432 D

>member
-1 MIKKVHFVLLNG
+1 MGK
-13 ERYIMEKCPRVLIV
+13 YPRVLIV
-27 NAQSMYKKNATGIT
+27 NAQSIYKKNATGIT

-47 GWDAD
+47 EWDAD
-52 CLFEVYSDPVVM
+52 CLLEIYSDPMVM
-64 DQCNQ
+64 DESNHKF
-69 RIKSYCIPPSHII
+69 KSYCISPNNVIRLA
-82 QFSRGKVAQS
+82 RGRVAQS
-92 INSNIKAASTQQSS
+92 INSNIKATNTQQRS

-117 AVCTLDSISVKL
+117 AVCELDSLAVKL
-129 DKSTID
+129 DESTLE
-135 AIRDFHPQVIYTLGA
+135 AIRFFQPQAIYTLGA
-150 SVSIMRLVNQLSMQ
+150 SVSILRLVNKLSVQ

-235 VDLSK
+235 VDISR
-240 FKGPASKPTGITH
+240 FKGLTSKDTGVIH

-263 RWKALKEIAE
+263 RWKALREIALS
-273 AIKETDGKGILDIFT
+273 IQQTNGKGILDIFT
-288 SKDSIELYHSNF
+288 SKDNIELYRSGF
-300 KMLPVAFHEAVPHEH
+300 ETLPVAFYEAVPHER
-315 INEVYQ
+315 IDEVYQ
-321 KADVLVHTEVQSEKM
+321 KADVLVHTEIESENL

-354 EKPILLYGPQDMKLF
+354 GNPILFYGPRDMKLF
-369 EYLLQNRVALMASA
+369 EYLLQNQVALTAGT
-383 KEELQCCVNRLV
+383 KEELYECVKRLM
-395 SDEDFTEMC
+395 SEENFTEMC
-404 KNARCLAEKNHCASE
+404 ENAQCLAEKNHCASK
-419 NQIKLYNAIETVL
+419 NQKELHDAIETVVL
-432 LNS
+432 D